1 MTSTTLA
8 TFWWIPVTLFAAL
21 AQTGRNAAQKSLT
34 GSLGTWAA
42 TLVRFLFG
50 LPFAL
55 ACLLSLYL
63 WPGGTA
69 TPWPVFSWAYFGWIA
84 LGAAFQL
91 GATAALLRAMQERN
105 FAVAVTLSKTEV
117 LQVALFSVLF
127 LGEWP
132 TVVMVAAMLVATAG
146 VGVLSLPPLGRRAG
160 MGGSAWW
167 SASAGYGL
175 LCGACFALASV
186 GYRGAALALG
196 VESPWLSAAWGVLL
210 AQAMQSL
217 SLGGWLAWRS
227 PEGLRPIWRAW
238 RVSLVAGSLGAIASL
253 AWFAAYAM
261 QNATAVRTVGMSEVL
276 FSLLVSRGLFRER
289 MSGTEKAG
297 MTLVVLGIV
306 VLCAPYL

>member
-1 MTSTTLA
+1 MPEGLAA

-21 AQTGRNAAQKSLT
+21 AQTGRNAAQRSLT

-55 ACLLSLYL
+55 VCLLSLYL

-127 LGEWP
+127 LAEWP
-132 TVVMVAAMLVATAG
+132 TAVMVAAMLVATAG

-167 SASAGYGL
+167 SASAGWEIWH
-175 LCGACFALASV
+175 
-186 GYRGAALALG
+186 RK
-196 VESPWLSAAWGVLL
+196 PP
-210 AQAMQSL
+210 
-217 SLGGWLAWRS
+217 WRS
-227 PEGLRPIWRAW
+227 LPL
-238 RVSLVAGSLGAIASL
+238 
-253 AWFAAYAM
+253 
-261 QNATAVRTVGMSEVL
+261 
-276 FSLLVSRGLFRER
+276 
-289 MSGTEKAG
+289 
-297 MTLVVLGIV
+297 
-306 VLCAPYL
+306 